1 MLLNHRKKV
10 QENGLEVDIKDIPED
25 VLNQFYCFARGRSLL
40 VEIVEED
47 VEGEDPGEEMEGEVE
62 IGGEAWF
69 RVKGLRRDARSPTV
83 TTSNPVQH
91 AMLI

>member
-40 VEIVEED
+40 VEIVKGD
-47 VEGEDPGEEMEGEVE
+47 GEGEDP
-62 IGGEAWF
+62 
-69 RVKGLRRDARSPTV
+69 
-83 TTSNPVQH
+83 
-91 AMLI
+91 